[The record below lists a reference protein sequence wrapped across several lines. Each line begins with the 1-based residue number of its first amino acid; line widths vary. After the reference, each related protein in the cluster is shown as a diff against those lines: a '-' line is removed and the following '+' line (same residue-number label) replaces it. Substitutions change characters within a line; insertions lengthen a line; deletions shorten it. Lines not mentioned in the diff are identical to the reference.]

1 MALQPDGPGAYA
13 PPRTT
18 IGILE
23 RWRDRGLPTPVTA
36 ETLVRAGVSTESLA
50 PRILQALRL
59 FDLIG
64 EAGQPTD
71 QFIELRKVPI
81 GEYKERLA
89 SLLRVAYADVLA
101 HVDPAKDDYE
111 HIRDAFRAYRPPGVR
126 DRMVTLFLGLS
137 EYVGMISEARAKEL
151 ANRSRS
157 GSSATRTQ
165 RAAPIRPPKP
175 RQASSS
181 NGSGAAS
188 GTPSS
193 DQHTRTPGDASRT
206 LKLKSGSTLTLTLSA
221 PLLLVPKGDRDFVLE
236 IIEKMEDY
244 ENRIEVSTPGS
255 KPGSTEGSKP
265 ED

>member
-18 IGILE
+18 IGLVE
-23 RWRDRGLPTPVTA
+23 RWRDRGLPTPITT

-50 PRILQALRL
+50 PRIWQALRL
-59 FDLIG
+59 FDLIDDD
-64 EAGQPTD
+64 GQPTD
-71 QFIELRKVPI
+71 QFIELRKVPS

-89 SLLRVAYADVLA
+89 SILRVAYADVLA

-111 HIRDAFRAYRPPGVR
+111 RIRDTFRAYRPPGVR

-157 GSSATRTQ
+157 GSSGTRTP
-165 RAAPIRPPKP
+165 RATPIRPLKP
-175 RQASSS
+175 RQASSG
-181 NGSGAAS
+181 NGSGAED
-188 GTPSS
+188 GTPPA
-193 DQHTRTPGDASRT
+193 QHPRTPGDASRS

-221 PLLLVPKGDRDFVLE
+221 PLLLAPKEDRDFVLE

-244 ENRIEVSTPGS
+244 ENKIEASTSGSIPDGTDGSTP
-255 KPGSTEGSKP
+255 